1 MKALEDELG
10 QLSQHAQQRDASKDE
25 LIKSLQGE
33 RTATMG
39 YMFLAALLTKV

>member
-1 MKALEDELG
+1 MTNTNLIQRVKALEDELG

-39 YMFLAALLTKV
+39 